1 MKKLT
6 SILTTVML
14 FVGIAFFGTSCSEE
28 EQPSIPAAN
37 SVAGTYTSDMT
48 CSVMGTDQIFEN
60 LTFTVTAI
68 DDATVTVDVPSFG
81 EPPMQMP
88 AIRVSNV
95 KVAGSDG
102 TYALATTNFDG
113 TSDTGRAYSGTLGGQ
128 FADNTI
134 TIQFQLHYGAMP
146 MPMICTFVAAKK

>member
-1 MKKLT
+1 MKKNT
-6 SILTTVML
+6 SILTIVML
-14 FVGIAFFGTSCSEE
+14 LVGIAFLNTSCSKE
-28 EQPSIPAAN
+28 EQPAIPAAN
-37 SVAGTYTSDMT
+37 SIAGTYTSDMT
-48 CSVMGTDQIFEN
+48 CSVMGTEQIFEN
-60 LTFTVTAI
+60 LTFTVTAK
-68 DDATVTVDVPSFG
+68 DEATVTVDMPPFG

-88 AIRVSNV
+88 AISVSNV

-113 TSDTGRAYSGTLGGQ
+113 TSETGRAYSGTLGGK
-128 FADNTI
+128 FADGII